1 MTFIKRAVQYIINKY
16 SKKEVSSRFD
26 EVMELDSFVIN
37 LNHDDLENHRYTDT
51 LLISCVDFRFRGEIG
66 KIMNEILQLT
76 GDYDEISLPGA
87 GLALVQQ
94 TYPDWHTTMDEVIS
108 LLQKVHHIKRVVF
121 LEHRDCA
128 AYKVLKGEASVA
140 TKDLETATH
149 KQVFKEV
156 RAYMK
161 KNFPNLIIYTLIIG
175 LDGIVENVKE

>member
-1 MTFIKRAVQYIINKY
+1 MTVIKRAVQYIIDKY
-16 SKKEVSSRFD
+16 SKKEVNSRFD
-26 EVMELDSFVIN
+26 EVMELDRFVIN

-66 KIMNEILQLT
+66 KIMNEILLLT

-94 TYPDWHTTMDEVIS
+94 TYIDWKTTMSEVIS
-108 LLQKVHHIKRVVF
+108 LLEKVHRIKRIIF

-128 AYKVLKGEASVA
+128 AYKVLKGEAAVA
-140 TKDLETATH
+140 TKELETAAH

-156 RAYMK
+156 REYMK
-161 KNFPNLIIYTLIIG
+161 KNFPNLVVYTLIIG
-175 LDGIVENVKE
+175 LDGIVENVKD